1 MNGQQGIDSDV
12 LRKSLTLRLPKLRD
26 CVDPFPRPSVTSG
39 AAIRS
44 GSVALSDGLNVK
56 VDDYQQDITW
66 KISERFALDEIEAF
80 ILLRS
85 FLYNEQY
92 QYPHPSNSEASIVG
106 ADVESALLDSITDF
120 YFEERLFLLRI
131 FHPLFRAQA
140 DATNPVHDLAT
151 EILHEA
157 VPDPSQFVKS
167 LIFSYV
173 RRTKQVIPLKP
184 SPHQTSVPLSVRSR
198 WAKQIVREQI
208 CILEVIFSAT
218 YNMRCSGSL
227 VAEFYEAIYST
238 TLGAVQANAES
249 LIDLE
254 SEQLLKDLESLITVT
269 AVQIL
274 CVEALYDQEL
284 DLEVVSSTRHGY
296 LAEPTE
302 LERVH
307 NQLLSTP
314 TQPRFSPVILAWT
327 CVIRRLVQ
335 VTESDSYPQEYV
347 PLMALLAP
355 ERDARDSTWQ
365 EFTRVVLNPSMDLFG
380 TIRQLLLSPL
390 LDTEIAAK
398 QGSSVIFP
406 NDSVVRAIVKGG

>member
-1 MNGQQGIDSDV
+1 M
-12 LRKSLTLRLPKLRD
+12 LRLPKLRD
-26 CVDPFPRPSVTSG
+26 CVDPFPRPSVTSS
-39 AAIRS
+39 AAVRS
-44 GSVALSDGLNVK
+44 GSVRLSDGLNVN
-56 VDDYQQDITW
+56 VDDYQQDVTW

-80 ILLRS
+80 VLLRS

-92 QYPHPSNSEASIVG
+92 QYPHPSNGEGSSAG
-106 ADVESALLDSITDF
+106 ADVVSALLDSITGF
-120 YFEERLFLLRI
+120 YFEERLFLLRL
-131 FHPLFRAQA
+131 FPSLFRAQA
-140 DATNPVHDLAT
+140 NASNPHPDLAT
-151 EILHEA
+151 KILHEA
-157 VPDPSQFVKS
+157 VPDPPQFVKT
-167 LIFSYV
+167 LISNFV
-173 RRTKQVIPLKP
+173 RRTKQAIPLKP

-198 WAKQIVREQI
+198 RAKQIVREQI
-208 CILEVIFSAT
+208 CILEVIFSTT

-238 TLGAVQANAES
+238 SLGASQANAES

-254 SEQLLKDLESLITVT
+254 SEQLLKDLESLIVVT

-296 LAEPTE
+296 LAEPKE

-314 TQPRFSPVILAWT
+314 TQSRFSPVILAWT

-335 VTESDSYPQEYV
+335 ATESDSYPQEYV
-347 PLMALLAP
+347 PLMALLSP

-365 EFTRVVLNPSMDLFG
+365 EFTRVVLNPAMDLFG
-380 TIRQLLLSPL
+380 TIQRLLSSPL
-390 LDTEIAAK
+390 LDTEVAAK
-398 QGSSVIFP
+398 QGSSIILP
-406 NDSVVRAIVKGG
+406 NDNIVRAIVKGG